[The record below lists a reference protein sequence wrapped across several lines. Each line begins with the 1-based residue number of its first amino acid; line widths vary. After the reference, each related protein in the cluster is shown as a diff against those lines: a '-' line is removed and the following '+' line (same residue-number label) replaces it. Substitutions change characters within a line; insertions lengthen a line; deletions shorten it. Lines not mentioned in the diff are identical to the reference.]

1 MILVPLSQAYAV
13 SLDLPARPDSAPTF
27 GVYGPSGA
35 SVQTGTATLDGVS
48 TTLAASAS
56 ASAQTVTLASGSGVA
71 AGRRYF
77 LGGTEENGGEVVTV
91 RSVSGA
97 TATLVRPLQRAAA
110 SGATFASS
118 RVTVSLNA
126 IATVGRHYRLSLAY
140 DVAAEP
146 QAPWIVPFDVVRYV
160 ARTGLTLEDVRALD
174 PQFAKRLPAGTWLPG
189 LVERAWQMILARV
202 ASRIDPGAL
211 IGAVDLTTAHGYLVR
226 ALALETAGPENDA
239 ARALYA
245 ERFAQEFE
253 AALTTTAVDNDQDG
267 AVERNEGVYRSV
279 SVARG

>member
-1 MILVPLSQAYAV
+1 MILVPLNRAHEV
-13 SLDLPARPDSAPTF
+13 SGDLPVRPDSAPTF
-27 GVYGPSGA
+27 SVFTPSGGELQ
-35 SVQTGTATLDGVS
+35 SGTATLDAVN

-56 ASAQTVTLASGSGVA
+56 ASAQTVTLASGSGIA

-77 LGGTEENGGEVVTV
+77 LGGPEENGGEVVTV

-110 SGATFASS
+110 SGATFTSS
-118 RVTVSLNA
+118 RLTVSINA

-140 DVAAEP
+140 DVGAEA

-202 ASRIDPGAL
+202 ASRVDPGAL

-279 SVARG
+279 PVARG